1 MEKFK
6 ISALENLKLKDIN
19 TGQKTYLR
27 DYYSEIK
34 YIGAGSFGFVVAAKD
49 LSNNQEVA
57 LKVSLKL
64 IIFTFWRL
72 LVSNLRVILLLNLKK
87 KLK

>member
-49 LSNNQEVA
+49 LTNNQEVA
-57 LKVSLKL
+57 LKVSFII
-64 IIFTFWRL
+64 IIFTF
-72 LVSNLRVILLLNLKK
+72 
-87 KLK
+87 